1 MGLYSNAN
9 GRPGLLLSAG
19 SAPASAAGTW
29 TAVSITPIELQAGR
43 TYWLAILGEGGTLRY
58 RDRAWGSCPS
68 ETSAQTNLGA
78 LPAYW
83 SNGTVYGDCPASA
96 YLTAGNP
103 PSAPDPTE
111 PVPPAP
117 PIPTPPP
124 PVEEPA
130 PVPTP
135 PPADTA
141 PPAIAGT
148 ATEGQ
153 ELGASSGTWSG
164 SPTVY
169 AYQWQDCNAS
179 GEHCTSIAGASASSY
194 RLTAGDVG
202 HTIRVVVTASN
213 VSGSTSASSA
223 ASAVVSAAESSGLL
237 VGSSAVQSSTDTSA
251 GGSAEAFEYTSST
264 GGTVHSLAL
273 YVAAGNTA
281 PAIVVGLYSGNAG
294 EPGTLL
300 ATGVI
305 VSPSAGTW
313 NAVEVAPVSVHSGSV
328 YWLAALAPTGTL
340 ALRDLATGGGPT
352 QTSASSSLTV
362 LPSLW
367 SNGASWANSPASFY
381 ASTDVVGSPPPV
393 APVNTTPPVV
403 GGSPVEGQTLS
414 ATTGSWSGSPTSFTY
429 QWEDCNTSGEACAN
443 ITGGASSTYKLASS
457 DVGHTLRVVVTATNS
472 GGPTKATSAATATV
486 TATPPPAPANTAL
499 PAVSGSAVEG
509 QTLSASTGSW
519 SGSPSSYGYQ
529 WEDCNTSGEACT
541 NVTGGSSSTY
551 ILASTDVGHTLR
563 VVVTAT
569 NSGGSTPATLRGRR
583 RGQRESGRTDTEE
596 LFLRFGSVRFPGSG
610 RHGRLELFRAG
621 EELGIEN
628 DHESGNDRKHEHH
641 GERDGRGERGHAQAR
656 LRDRQ
661 RQRSRS
667 QRGDRAHQRRE

>member
-1 MGLYSNAN
+1 M
-9 GRPGLLLSAG
+9 
-19 SAPASAAGTW
+19 
-29 TAVSITPIELQAGR
+29 
-43 TYWLAILGEGGTLRY
+43 
-58 RDRAWGSCPS
+58 
-68 ETSAQTNLGA
+68 
-78 LPAYW
+78 
-83 SNGTVYGDCPASA
+83 YGDCPASA
-96 YLTAGNP
+96 YLTAGDP
-103 PSAPDPTE
+103 PSAPAADRTG
-111 PVPPAP
+111 PARSSH
-117 PIPTPPP
+117 THASAAGGRTG
-124 PVEEPA
+124 PA
-130 PVPTP
+130 PTP
-135 PPADTA
+135 PPADAA
-141 PPAIAGT
+141 PPVIAGT

-164 SPTVY
+164 SPTAY
-169 AYQWQDCNAS
+169 AYQWQDCNTS
-179 GEHCTSIAGASASSY
+179 GEHCASIAGAGASSY
-194 RLTAGDVG
+194 RLAAGDVG

-213 VSGSTSASSA
+213 AGGSTSASSA

-264 GGTVHSLAL
+264 GGTVHSLSL

-281 PAIVVGLYSGNAG
+281 PAIVVGLYSGSAG
-294 EPGTLL
+294 EPVTLL

-305 VSPSAGTW
+305 VSPSGGAW

-352 QTSASSSLTV
+352 QSSASSSLTV

-381 ASTDVVGSPPPV
+381 ASTEVVGSPPPV
-393 APVNTTPPVV
+393 APVNTTPPAV
-403 GGSPVEGQTLS
+403 GGSAVEGQTLS

-443 ITGGASSTYKLASS
+443 ITGAGASTYKLTSA

-486 TATPPPAPANTAL
+486 TATPPPAPVNTAL

-541 NVTGGSSSTY
+541 NVTGAELLHLHPGVHRCGPY
-551 ILASTDVGHTLR
+551 PPRRGDRHEQRR
-563 VVVTAT
+563 VDP
-569 NSGGSTPATLRGRR
+569 GDIRGRGRR
-583 RGQRESGRTDTEE
+583 ERESGRTDTEE
-596 LFLRFGSVRFPGSG
+596 LLLRIGSVWFSRSG
-610 RHGRLELFRAG
+610 RHGRVELCRID
-621 EELGIEN
+621 EDLGVEN
-628 DHESGNDRKHEHH
+628 DHKSGNDRKHEHH
-641 GERDGRGERGHAQAR
+641 RERDGRGEWCHAQAR
-656 LRDRQ
+656 LCDRQ

-667 QRGDRAHQRRE
+667 QRRDRPDERRQQLHSHRIHDPGWEHDHRIGRRSTA